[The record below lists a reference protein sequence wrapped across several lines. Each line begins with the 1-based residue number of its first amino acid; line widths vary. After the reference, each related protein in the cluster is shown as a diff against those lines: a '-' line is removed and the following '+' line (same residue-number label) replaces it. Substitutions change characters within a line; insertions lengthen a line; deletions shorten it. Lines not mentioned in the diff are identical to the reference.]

1 MLTLIQQADEEV
13 VAVKQRIVCPGQFL
27 DSMQE
32 VTRLVSVE
40 VYDGMKFDL
49 QKQLSQ
55 QFGVAHS
62 LTLGSSLKAHIS
74 PLTVARQLSCCMTAI
89 AATVCLTDSR
99 AVQGVISALIVAC
112 NAAAACTALAKLT
125 AQHQQL
131 TAVMCYMLT
140 TCRKPSSNTMMCMHR
155 CFRARA

>member
-1 MLTLIQQADEEV
+1 MMMCMFLLLFACTQREEMPTLIQQADEEA

-62 LTLGSSLKAHIS
+62 LTLGSSVS
-74 PLTVARQLSCCMTAI
+74 
-89 AATVCLTDSR
+89 
-99 AVQGVISALIVAC
+99 VI
-112 NAAAACTALAKLT
+112 
-125 AQHQQL
+125 
-131 TAVMCYMLT
+131 Y
-140 TCRKPSSNTMMCMHR
+140 SS
-155 CFRARA
+155 